1 MEMPKQKKILMP
13 RGAIQKKAE
22 WSGTRGSYLTHIPNL
37 SRDTLE
43 EIEVV
48 PIREPFTYSRVV
60 YDHDRSEYVYE
71 VWEPQLN
78 AEEKEFLD
86 MIKDSLNR
94 TLEYEWD
101 KMAEKDKKEY
111 LQEAVD
117 SFIKSRG
124 LRLAPASKD
133 KLVYCI
139 IRDFVGYG
147 PVDVLMADPRI
158 EDVSCDGTGIPL
170 FIFHQKFESI
180 KTNVVFDDDDG
191 LNSFAVMLGQR
202 CAKQISVA
210 NPILDGTSVEGHR
223 VQATYSHE
231 VTTRGSS
238 FTIRRYKEKPFTPVE
253 LVKFGTAS
261 AEMVAYLW
269 VAVENGKSMM
279 VCGGTAS
286 GKTATLNSAALFIR
300 PGAKIVSIEDTREI
314 NLHHENWIPGTTRS
328 GVGGRGPDGKAG
340 GEIDMYALVRA
351 ALRQRPNYIVVGEV
365 RGKETYTM
373 FQAMATG
380 HPTMSTMHAD
390 SVKSM
395 VNRLENPPINTP
407 RILLTALNFVIIQ
420 SHARIGD
427 SIVRRMKQIVELVGF
442 EPETNELITNT
453 VYEWDAATDTFVYK
467 GHSFLFDEIM
477 EMKNMTHEEMEAE
490 FQRRVDIINY
500 MLQKNLIDFREIAK
514 IVVQYWTGSD
524 PELED
529 NLLKAHIRLRPEE
542 YLAVAWMNTTF
553 AAVGAVVA
561 AFVAA
566 LFLLIL
572 SIPIVTL
579 LTIFALVAAIPI
591 FFSYM
596 YAFGLPVGYHGK
608 PAGMAKKRGHKID
621 KRISGA
627 MSFISAMASA
637 DVPVDV
643 IFKELS
649 KQTIYGEV
657 AKEAEWITRDTELLG
672 LDILTAI
679 RKAAQRSP
687 SSKFSDFLQGVV
699 TTSTSGG
706 QLKPYFLVKAEQFEK
721 EDRLEMRKKMETLGM
736 LAESF
741 VTVVVAFPLFLVV
754 IMAIMALI
762 SKTGSGFVVLLL
774 YVVVA
779 LMIPMSQ
786 FGFIFVIWNM
796 EQEG

>member
-1 MEMPKQKKILMP
+1 
-13 RGAIQKKAE
+13 
-22 WSGTRGSYLTHIPNL
+22 
-37 SRDTLE
+37 
-43 EIEVV
+43 
-48 PIREPFTYSRVV
+48 
-60 YDHDRSEYVYE
+60 
-71 VWEPQLN
+71 
-78 AEEKEFLD
+78 

-117 SFIKSRG
+117 SFIQSRG

-133 KLVYCI
+133 KIVYYI

-147 PVDVLMADPRI
+147 PVDVLMNDLRI
-158 EDVSCDGTGIPL
+158 EDVSCDGTSIPL
-170 FIFHQKFESI
+170 FIFHQKFESL
-180 KTNVVFDDDDG
+180 KTNVIFDDEDA

-202 CAKQISVA
+202 CGKQISVA

-223 VQATYSHE
+223 VQATYSKE

-269 VAVENGKSMM
+269 VAVESGPTYMS
-279 VCGGTAS
+279 GG
-286 GKTATLNSAALFIR
+286 GLR
-300 PGAKIVSIEDTREI
+300 GRETSPI
-314 NLHHENWIPGTTRS
+314 S
-328 GVGGRGPDGKAG
+328 QGRG
-340 GEIDMYALVRA
+340 
-351 ALRQRPNYIVVGEV
+351 
-365 RGKETYTM
+365 
-373 FQAMATG
+373 TG
-380 HPTMSTMHAD
+380 HPRMSPMPAA

-490 FQRRVDIINY
+490 FQRRVDIVNY
-500 MLQKNLIDFREIAK
+500 MLQKNMIDFREIAK
-514 IVVQYWTGSD
+514 IVVQYYQY
-524 PELED
+524 PEDTAKRVREEMGW
-529 NLLKAHIRLRPEE
+529 KAHIRLRPEE

-579 LTIFALVAAIPI
+579 LFIFAIVAALPI

-627 MSFISAMASA
+627 MSFISAMSSA

-649 KQTIYGEV
+649 KQTIYGE
-657 AKEAEWITRDTELLG
+657 
-672 LDILTAI
+672 
-679 RKAAQRSP
+679 
-687 SSKFSDFLQGVV
+687 
-699 TTSTSGG
+699 
-706 QLKPYFLVKAEQFEK
+706 
-721 EDRLEMRKKMETLGM
+721 
-736 LAESF
+736 
-741 VTVVVAFPLFLVV
+741 
-754 IMAIMALI
+754 
-762 SKTGSGFVVLLL
+762 
-774 YVVVA
+774 
-779 LMIPMSQ
+779 
-786 FGFIFVIWNM
+786 
-796 EQEG
+796 